1 MGAHEFHSTMTAKT
15 AQDAFTLLVEQAKQ
29 ELRARF
35 AGDDE
40 DEDEDGGCGYPEDM
54 TYAGNIA
61 AKVGFEMER
70 PLAGESALA
79 CVNRCMRGADHWAM
93 ETDSDAACVD
103 GGADPKRPGYRIF
116 HFFGLARA

>member
-1 MGAHEFHSTMTAKT
+1 MGAHEFHNTKTAKT
-15 AQDAFTLLVEQAKQ
+15 AQEAFKLLVEEAKE
-29 ELRARF
+29 ELRERF
-35 AGDDE
+35 E
-40 DEDEDGGCGYPEDM
+40 DEDEDGGYLEDL